1 MNKQLKQYCEDNET
15 AIAMKLNTS
24 GEALIYVNPNADNGE
39 VSKSLM
45 VAMTEIL
52 KVKGERC

>member
-1 MNKQLKQYCEDNET
+1 MNKQLKQYCEDNQT

-24 GEALIYVNPNADNGE
+24 GEALIYVNPDADSEE

-52 KVKGERC
+52 KVKDKRC

>member
-1 MNKQLKQYCEDNET
+1 MNKQLKQYCEDNKT

-24 GEALIYVNPNADNGE
+24 GEALIYVNPGADSEE

-52 KVKGERC
+52 KVKGER